1 MKVLVVDDVSTNR
14 ILLRALLA
22 RRGYDVIEAD
32 SGVEALER
40 AKNDAPGA
48 IVSDLLMPGM
58 DGFALCRSCKAHG
71 GTAAI
76 PILFYSGTYTSLS
89 DRQFAERL
97 GADGFFVKPR
107 EQERLLARID
117 AIAAGAA
124 SPSGESPD
132 GPEFVRESDYL
143 RAHNEALTRKLRDK
157 VGELQAV
164 NQALELDIQRRRR
177 AEIELQEARL
187 RLEHLVRQR
196 TEALA
201 TMNQELAEQI
211 EQRQRTEEEA
221 QGLEVQLAHM
231 ARLTIA
237 GQMAAELAHELNQP
251 LTAITTYAQ
260 TCRFLLETNAPDQRR
275 VLEALDLVAAQ
286 AQRAGGI
293 IRRVREFTR
302 KTNPQKRRVDINRL
316 IRDVIAL
323 ANSEAVSA
331 GAEITLQLADRLPS
345 VQADDVQIQQ
355 VVMNLVCNS
364 LDALRE
370 AGQPGRR
377 RVNIETAPEGS
388 GRVRVKVCDNG
399 PGLSPEIIDR
409 LFDPFFSTKS
419 LGVGLGLAI
428 SRTIVEAHQGRL
440 WYETRDG
447 DGARFQFTLPA
458 VPGDPEPGG

>member
-1 MKVLVVDDVSTNR
+1 MKVLIVDDVPTNR
-14 ILLRALLA
+14 ILLRTLLA
-22 RRGYDVIEAD
+22 HRGHEVIEAD
-32 SGVEALER
+32 SGVEALEC
-40 AKNDAPGA
+40 AKSGTPGA

-58 DGFALCRSCKAHG
+58 DGFAFCRTCKSQQA
-71 GTAAI
+71 TAGI
-76 PILFYSGTYTSLS
+76 PILFYSGTYTSRS
-89 DRQFAERL
+89 DREFAERL

-107 EQERLLARID
+107 EQERLLERIE
-117 AIAAGAA
+117 AIAAGDTGA
-124 SPSGESPD
+124 SGEV
-132 GPEFVRESDYL
+132 PEFAHESDYL

-157 VGELQAV
+157 VAELQAV

-177 AEIELQEARL
+177 AEIELQEARA

-201 TMNQELAEQI
+201 TINQELAEQI

-260 TCRFLLETNAPDQRR
+260 TCRFLLDTEEPNRQQ

-286 AQRAGGI
+286 AQRAGMI

-302 KTNPQKRRVDINRL
+302 KTNPHKRRVDVNRL
-316 IRDVIAL
+316 IRDVVAL
-323 ANSEAVSA
+323 AGPEASSA
-331 GAEITLQLADRLPS
+331 SAEITLQLADGLPQ
-345 VQADDVQIQQ
+345 VDADDVQIQQ

-370 AGQPGRR
+370 AAQHGPR
-377 RVNIETAPEGS
+377 RVNIETTAEGVA
-388 GRVRVKVCDNG
+388 RIRVKVCDNG
-399 PGLSPEIIDR
+399 PGLPPEIVDR

-419 LGVGLGLAI
+419 HGMGLGLAI

-447 DGARFQFTLPA
+447 DGARFQFALPA
-458 VPGDPEPGG
+458 AAQDNHLDDQ